1 MKKKVF
7 CLLIPIFFI
16 FTYGCGFKPSL
27 TSSSYTFSLQVEN
40 KNGNERINSKIEN
53 QLKLI
58 NGIKRTFQVSLN
70 SVETRNILSKDS
82 KGDPAI
88 LEIKIVLN
96 YKLIE
101 KGKVLIN
108 RTITEKSTYNNISD
122 KFEFSKSEEILRNNL
137 VENFVADIINSASNL
152 MQNQMINDN

>member
-7 CLLIPIFFI
+7 FLLIPIFFI

-122 KFEFSKSEEILRNNL
+122 KFEFSKSEEVLRNNL
-137 VENFVADIINSASNL
+137 VDSFVSDILNSASNL
-152 MQNQMINDN
+152 MQNPMINDN

>member
-40 KNGNERINSKIEN
+40 KIGNERINSKIEN

-122 KFEFSKSEEILRNNL
+122 KFEFSKSEEVLRNNL
-137 VENFVADIINSASNL
+137 VDSFVSDILNSASNL
-152 MQNQMINDN
+152 MQNPMINDN

>member
-1 MKKKVF
+1 MKKKF
-7 CLLIPIFFI
+7 FYLLPLIFFI
-16 FTYGCGFKPSL
+16 FAHGCGFKPSL
-27 TSSSYTFSLQVEN
+27 KSSNYTFALQVEN
-40 KNGNERINSKIEN
+40 KTGNEKINSKIEN

-58 NGIKRTFQVSLN
+58 NGMKRTFQVSLD

-82 KGDPAI
+82 KGDPTI
-88 LEIKIVLN
+88 LEIKINLN

-108 RTITEKSTYNNISD
+108 RTITEKNTYNNISD
-122 KFEFSKSEEILRNNL
+122 KFEFSKSEEVLRNNL
-137 VENFVADIINSASNL
+137 VESFVSDIINSASNL

>member
-58 NGIKRTFQVSLN
+58 NGMKRTFQVSLD
-70 SVETRNILSKDS
+70 SVETRNILSKDT
-82 KGDPAI
+82 KGDPTI
-88 LEIKIVLN
+88 LEIKINLK

-108 RTITEKSTYNNISD
+108 RTITEKNTYNNISD
-122 KFEFSKSEEILRNNL
+122 KFEFSKSEEVLRNNL
-137 VENFVADIINSASNL
+137 VDSFVSDILNSASNL
-152 MQNQMINDN
+152 MQNPMINDN

>member
-1 MKKKVF
+1 MKKKIF
-7 CLLIPIFFI
+7 SLLPLIFFI
-16 FTYGCGFKPSL
+16 FIHGCGFKPSL
-27 TSSSYTFSLQVEN
+27 TSSSHTFSLQVES
-40 KNGNERINSKIEN
+40 KTGNERINSKIEN
-53 QLKLI
+53 QIEIIK
-58 NGIKRTFQVSLN
+58 GIKRSFQVSLN

-88 LEIKIVLN
+88 LELKINLN

-101 KGKVLIN
+101 NGKILVN
-108 RTITEKSTYNNISD
+108 RTITEKSTYNTISD

>member
-58 NGIKRTFQVSLN
+58 NGINRTFQVSLN
-70 SVETRNILSKDS
+70 SVETKNILSKDS

-122 KFEFSKSEEILRNNL
+122 KFEFSKSEEVLRNNL
-137 VENFVADIINSASNL
+137 VDSFVSDILNSASNL
-152 MQNQMINDN
+152 MQNPMINDN

>member
-122 KFEFSKSEEILRNNL
+122 KFEFSKSEEVLRNNL
-137 VENFVADIINSASNL
+137 VDSFVSDILNSASNL
-152 MQNQMINDN
+152 MQNPMINDN

>member
-1 MKKKVF
+1 MKKK
-7 CLLIPIFFI
+7 I
-16 FTYGCGFKPSL
+16 FTLLTLIFLIFTHGCGFKPSL
-27 TSSSYTFSLQVEN
+27 TSSSYTFSLQVMS
-40 KNGNERINSKIEN
+40 KTGDERINSKIEN
-53 QLKLI
+53 QLKKI

-70 SVETRNILSKDS
+70 SIETRNILSKDS

-88 LEIKIVLN
+88 LEIKINLN

-108 RTITEKSTYNNISD
+108 RTISEKSTYNNISD
-122 KFEFSKSEEILRNNL
+122 KFEFSKSEEVLRNNL
-137 VENFVADIINSASNL
+137 VESFVSDIINSASNL